1 MSLFDKDVDKSAAN
15 VYKFIEIKKKK
26 LIFCEKYGIFL

>member
-1 MSLFDKDVDKSAAN
+1 MSLLDIDVVKSAAK

-26 LIFCEKYGIFL
+26 GIFCEKSAFFG